1 MTAAAEYSAL
11 EARLLAVL
19 DSDFPDAAFNELA
32 LAVHEF
38 QRQWN
43 GPFSRWCEG
52 QQEPKSWREIPAVP
66 QAMFKEFRIS
76 CFRPDETAVTFLTS
90 GTTGESRGAHH
101 FFNTRLYHTA
111 ALAGWRR
118 MGRPK
123 HRALF
128 LTQSPVD
135 APQSSLVSMF
145 GCWAAAFGGE
155 FFCDA
160 TGRIDFD
167 RLYGAL
173 KDAGPVALFGT
184 ALAFLNLFE
193 WMGARSIALPPSSYA
208 METGGFKGSGREIP
222 KSDLY
227 ELFALHLGLQAG
239 NVINE
244 YGMCELSS
252 QFYTTGL
259 GGVHCGG
266 PWVRALVVSPESGRE
281 VVVGETGILRIFDL
295 ANVGSSLA
303 IQTGDL
309 AVRKAEGFHLIGRSP
324 SATPRGC
331 SRMADEM
338 MRLAPVRSRPT
349 LSTPDRITALTAVT
363 SDDLAAWLAAELGH
377 EDALD
382 RFVPYAGEL
391 ARAVAPGTILHIL
404 SGNTPA
410 AALQSLTRGLL
421 LGSRNLCKLPSRGLP
436 EVDAFVARLPTSL
449 RSLIELSTTLQDD
462 WLEQADAVIVFGEDA
477 TIAHFRSL
485 VSAGKKFLGYGH
497 KISLGIIFDDPECA
511 SAIAAARD
519 ASLFDQQGCLS
530 PHVFFVRGDARRY
543 AARMAEEMAA
553 FAAEVP
559 RAPLDI
565 AEAAGIRSLKENAAF
580 RARNGDFC
588 EVFEG
593 DDWTVIF
600 DSNPGFPK
608 TPLNRTIF
616 VKPLPA
622 NLAADLAEVRPYLS
636 TCGIEPATAENAEFT
651 AKLGVS
657 RICRVGAMQ
666 SPNPSW
672 HHDGQPSLAPL
683 VRWVDFERSA
693 TERHSLAGDAR
704 GSQSGTAVQSTE
716 FAS

>member
-1 MTAAAEYSAL
+1 MTAAAGYSEL
-11 EARLLAVL
+11 ETRLLAAL
-19 DSDFPDAAFNELA
+19 GDDLPDELFEELA
-32 LAVHEF
+32 LAVHQF
-38 QRQWN
+38 QRRWN
-43 GPFSRWCEG
+43 GPFTRWCEG
-52 QQEPKSWREIPAVP
+52 WPEAKSWREIPAVP

-76 CFRPDETAVTFLTS
+76 CFGPDETAVTFLTS
-90 GTTGESRGAHH
+90 GTTGETRGAHH
-101 FFNTRLYHTA
+101 FLNTRLYHAA

-118 MGRPK
+118 MGRLE

-145 GCWAAAFGGE
+145 GCWAVAFGGE
-155 FFCDA
+155 FLCDA
-160 TGRIDFD
+160 AGRLDFE
-167 RLYGAL
+167 RLDCAL
-173 KDAGPVALFGT
+173 KNPGPVALFGT
-184 ALAFLNLFE
+184 ALAFLNFFE
-193 WMGARSIALPPSSYA
+193 QMGARSIALPPGSYA
-208 METGGFKGSGREIP
+208 LETGGFKGSGREIP

-227 ELFALHLGLQAG
+227 EMFALRLGLQAG
-239 NVINE
+239 DVINE

-259 GGVHCGG
+259 GGVHRGG

-281 VVVGETGILRIFDL
+281 VAVGATGMLRIFDL
-295 ANVGSSLA
+295 ANLGSSLA

-309 AVRKAEGFHLIGRSP
+309 AVRKADGFELIGRSP
-324 SATPRGC
+324 TATPRGC

-338 MRLAPVRSRPT
+338 MRPATQPPRPT
-349 LSTPDRITALTAVT
+349 SSTAERIAALAAVT
-363 SDDLAAWLAAELGH
+363 SDDLRQWLAAELGH

-436 EVDAFVARLPTSL
+436 EVDAFVASLPASL
-449 RSLIELSTTLQDD
+449 RSLIELSTTLPDD

-485 VSAGKKFLGYGH
+485 ISAGQKFLGYGH
-497 KISLGIIFDDPECA
+497 KISLGIIFDDLACA
-511 SAIAAARD
+511 SASAAARD

-543 AARMAEEMAA
+543 AARLAEEMAA
-553 FAAEVP
+553 FAADFP

-565 AEAAGIRSLKENAAF
+565 AEAAGIRALKENAAF
-580 RARNGDFC
+580 RARNGDSC
-588 EVFEG
+588 EVFAG

-600 DSNPGFPK
+600 DSSPGFPK

-636 TCGIEPATAENAEFT
+636 TCGIEPATAENAEFA

-666 SPNPSW
+666 SPKASW

-693 TERHSLAGDAR
+693 TERHLQAGDER
-704 GSQSGTAVQSTE
+704 DSQSGAAVQSTE